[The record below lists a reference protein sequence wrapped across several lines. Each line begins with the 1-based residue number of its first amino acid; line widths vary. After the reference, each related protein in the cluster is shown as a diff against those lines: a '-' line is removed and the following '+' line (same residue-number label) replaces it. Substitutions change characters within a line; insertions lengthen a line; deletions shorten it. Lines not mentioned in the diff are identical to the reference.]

1 MTWWMSP
8 GCLGGCDE
16 GPYLGQV
23 TWPCP
28 PPWPCPPSDCWQL
41 SPRPPLPAD
50 HPRFPH
56 PQIPQQ
62 PFIPAGVV
70 GHKGDHGG
78 ACCGSCAKGGPCESE
93 CKDEKKS
100 VGALYVSDA
109 ELDALGAQIA
119 LMGAD
124 VDAAA
129 TAERASHPGGERGG
143 GSAGVETP
151 IWIAETGIKKAVAA
165 IAYDNCRKQG
175 MTWDA
180 TALTCDLTKP
190 DPEHLTTSASGPQ
203 FPSWPLTKF
212 LDDRWSPLAVK
223 WNQYRDNTFHEPT
236 VFDTLRTE
244 FSTVRDAWTG
254 PLGQQTKAVVPPPL
268 ADTSGM
274 NAIPWFWIGAAGF
287 VVLLPFILPS
297 VAAIFLLATRG
308 KTMGLGGIGL

>member
-16 GPYLGQV
+16 GPYLGPI

-28 PPWPCPPSDCWQL
+28 PQNCGWG
-41 SPRPPLPAD
+41 LPAYPVPPPE
-50 HPRFPH
+50 HRPQFPH
-56 PQIPQQ
+56 PVYTPPAQ
-62 PFIPAGVV
+62 PLFIPAGVV
-70 GHKGDHGG
+70 GHKDDHGG
-78 ACCGSCAKGGPCESE
+78 ACCGSCAKGGTCESKCE
-93 CKDEKKS
+93 DKKAS

-109 ELDALGAQIA
+109 ELDALGTQVA

-129 TAERASHPGGERGG
+129 TAERAAHPGGERGG

-165 IAYDNCRKQG
+165 IAYDNCKKQG
-175 MTWDA
+175 LTWDGA
-180 TALTCDLTKP
+180 TLTCDLTKP

-223 WNQYRDNTFHEPT
+223 WNQYRDDTFHEPT
-236 VFDTLRTE
+236 TFDALRTE

-254 PLGQQTKAVVPPPL
+254 PLAQKTKAVVPPPL
-268 ADTSGM
+268 SESSGM
-274 NAIPWFWIGAAGF
+274 NAIPWFWIAVAGG

-308 KTMGLGGIGL
+308 KTMGLGL